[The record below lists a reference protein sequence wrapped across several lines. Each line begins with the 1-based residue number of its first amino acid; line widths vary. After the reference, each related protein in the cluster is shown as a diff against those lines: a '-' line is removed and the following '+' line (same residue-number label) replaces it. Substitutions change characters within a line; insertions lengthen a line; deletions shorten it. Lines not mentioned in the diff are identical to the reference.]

1 MALDVDVRIVREN
14 HHHRGML
21 CHPGDVIS
29 VNPGRAQRLV
39 AQGIGEKIGV
49 SEREEEAT
57 ETEAEELSDDEIELD
72 EIDEEEDDDE
82 VGTAD

>member
-1 MALDVDVRIVREN
+1 
-14 HHHRGML
+14 ML